1 MEKKYSILLV
11 EDEVK
16 LSNVIKS
23 ELQRL
28 GYVVDAAFNGQE
40 AESLFFSKTY
50 NLVLLDISLPD
61 KSGFELC
68 KGFREHSKNAP
79 IIMLTALSEI
89 QDKIDAF
96 KLGADDYMVKPFHFD
111 ELFARI
117 NVFLK
122 RAEQENKDFANDVIE
137 ILDLVINLKTKTVF
151 RNNIE
156 IPLTAK
162 EFALI
167 TLLAKNRGV
176 VVSKQE
182 ILEKVW
188 DLSFDTG
195 TNTIEVYISF
205 IRNKIDK
212 PFAEK
217 LIYTKSGFGY
227 FIK

>member
-50 NLVLLDISLPD
+50 NLVILDISLPD

-68 KGFREHSKNAP
+68 KSFREHSKNAP

>member
-68 KGFREHSKNAP
+68 KSFREHSKNAP

-217 LIYTKSGFGY
+217 LIYTKPGFGY